1 MLFRLKIANFA
12 LVDSLQ
18 LDFDQGLNVLTG
30 ETGAGKSIIL
40 DAIDLVLGGKAN
52 ARMIRQGSD
61 RATIEAYF
69 RLDHEINHKV
79 SGWLQEQSIKQNS
92 ENLVLSRE
100 LSLGKSNRVRSR
112 CTINGNSANKQQ
124 LEQLRW
130 QLLEITAQ
138 GQTSELLVP
147 EKQRSFL
154 DAYGGELIA
163 KKKSQVAKAY
173 TQCQSAQQKLLARR
187 QAQEETKQKQE
198 LLEFQLRELSEAEL
212 TNPEELI
219 QLEQERDRLSHVV
232 ELQQLSYQVYQLLYQ
247 SDHDEATA
255 NDLLGDAERNLE
267 EMTKYDREIQPL
279 LEMVQSAIA
288 QVVEAGQQIN
298 SYGDALEADP
308 ETLAE
313 IEARIQA
320 LKSIC
325 RKYNGDLA
333 EVIAFYHQVKQD
345 LAELTDGGQSL
356 DKLQADYEA
365 AQAKLVKVCAELT
378 RLRSTA
384 VGMLEQQLVKQLQP
398 LAMDK
403 VIFECQ
409 LQSIEPT
416 AQGADKVVFYFSPN
430 PGEAVQPL
438 ADTASGGEMS
448 RFLLALK
455 ACFSAT
461 TQVTN
466 TLVFDEID
474 AGVSGKVAQAIAEK
488 LHQLSQQNQ
497 ILCVTHQPLIA
508 AMADAHYKVEKTI
521 VKTEITAKGK
531 QKGEQDI
538 RTVVRV
544 QDISERDLRIQEL
557 AQITGG
563 HSADQALE
571 FAQSLL
577 VKAADYRKQQQ

>member
-18 LDFDQGLNVLTG
+18 LDFARGLNVLTG

-52 ARMIRQGSD
+52 ARMIRTGCD
-61 RATIEAYF
+61 RASVEASFQVSAHLQQWLKEQGIEQP
-69 RLDHEINHKV
+69 EK
-79 SGWLQEQSIKQNS
+79 
-92 ENLVLSRE
+92 NLVLTRE
-100 LSLGKSNRVRSR
+100 LSLSKTKRVRSR
-112 CTINGNSANKQQ
+112 CTVNGNTSTKQQ
-124 LEQLRW
+124 LEQLRS

-147 EKQRSFL
+147 EKQRDFL

-173 TQCQSAQQKLLARR
+173 TQSQLAKQKLLDKQQV
-187 QAQEETKQKQE
+187 QAETKQKQT
-198 LLEFQLRELSEAEL
+198 LLEFQLKELTEAEL
-212 TNPEELI
+212 TTPGELE

-232 ELQQLSYQVYQLLYQ
+232 ELQQLSYQVFQLLYQ
-247 SDHDEATA
+247 NDRDGLTA
-255 NDLLGDAERNLE
+255 NDLLGDAEQNLE
-267 EMTKYDREIQPL
+267 EMTNYDPEIQPI

-308 ETLAE
+308 ETLEE
-313 IEARIQA
+313 IEARIRI
-320 LKSIC
+320 LKNIC
-325 RKYNGDLA
+325 RKYNGDLP
-333 EVIAFYHQVKQD
+333 EVIAFYQQIKQE
-345 LAELTDGGQSL
+345 LAELTGGEQSL
-356 DKLQADYEA
+356 EKLQADCEA
-365 AQAKLVKVCAELT
+365 AQAKLVKVCGELSQM
-378 RLRSTA
+378 RSSA
-384 VGMLEQQLVKQLQP
+384 INKLEKQLVKQLKP

-403 VIFECQ
+403 VSFECR
-409 LQSIEPT
+409 LVPISPT

-461 TQVTN
+461 TLATN

-521 VKTEITAKGK
+521 IATKDK
-531 QKGEQDI
+531 QKDTPNTNDI

-544 QDISERDLRIQEL
+544 QDISDRNLRIQEL

-577 VKAADYRKQQQ
+577 VKAADYRKQKQ